1 MSDLNTEIK
10 IGADASGVEAG
21 VGKAKRSL
29 ASLGDTAKKAGQDAA
44 AGLTGIGT
52 GGDASAKKVESAT
65 RSMQASLQRL
75 VAEQKAGSKSS
86 REYWEALANARGVS
100 ASSIKP
106 LLDQLDAA
114 KVKTVGATAAT
125 EGWAARLGSVG
136 PMLAAAFSGAA
147 VLNFTGKLV
156 AVQREF
162 DILNSSLITVTGSS
176 ANASREMDWI
186 RKFAATTPYQL
197 AEVTQAFVKM
207 KSLGLDASEASL
219 RSYGN
224 TASAMGKNINQMI
237 EAVADA
243 STGEFERLKEFGI
256 KARKDGDEVSL
267 TFKGI
272 TTTIGNSAD
281 EITRYLRQIGDVDFS
296 TAMAERAKTLD
307 GAISNLADSWAGLQL
322 AISQG
327 GVGGAIANES
337 RAISNDLSA
346 IADAMTSSAAR
357 GEGAFRQLADAAGVV
372 AGRSAF
378 GALGL
383 VANATNSTLNF
394 LSGGLLNL
402 NTNLNLLPDNL
413 KPVGEQMELMN
424 QKLVSARGEYDA
436 LAARLA
442 RAPDNIYIK
451 SELNQL
457 DQYIQ
462 KLEEAKRKQ
471 AAMTGNAGP
480 VGSVGSGDAALAR
493 AQRADYDK
501 RKAALDGFMGKY
513 ATDGEKMAKEIA
525 SQKSALG
532 DLYTPEV
539 ESRIRKQYTKSPGG
553 RGASGADAATRE
565 IAEQS
570 KLLAELSGLTASFST
585 DWERLNTIYAKGQL
599 SLEGLTDAQSKLLDK
614 QPFAVALARE
624 EADAVKALAKARDED
639 AKAYE
644 DTINGRLNAAASVG
658 AQVVQEREAI
668 AAMGLS
674 RNAVAEL
681 EAAKLSET
689 AASKLRLAAIA
700 DEIDWSGR
708 LGATYRDEAA
718 QLQALASLK
727 RDSAAKQTGIDAA
740 KEAADAWQKTADSIE
755 SGLTD
760 ALMRGFENGKS
771 FGENLGDSLTNYFKT
786 VVAREIATA
795 ITRAIVSAMASTQWG
810 QLLSGVLGGGTGGGT
825 DWLSMAGKAY
835 DAYTKGAGAA
845 AASSGAGASAGSG
858 GAAAAAASAYGTTG
872 TAGSAGGAAAST
884 AAAGTAST
892 AGTAGA
898 ASSASTSLMTY
909 AGYAALIV
917 ASVKVA
923 ENLYST
929 GYNRTALGV
938 QSSKAG
944 DNNSLGQYT
953 YGRGNT
959 TTGESG
965 GRNWM
970 SNGILA
976 LEATNQRR
984 LMDAVG
990 MNEKWADIFSGT
1002 TRMATLIGRKL
1013 KGYGYQAN
1021 IDGADVDV
1029 KGYEYYKG
1037 GLFRSNKT
1045 VTQDVN
1051 KQDADELRAGIE
1063 NVRESA
1069 RSMAQ
1074 AMGYSTEAI
1083 DNYSGSLRINLKG
1096 VKTGEEAAQRYG
1108 EAMEKLQ
1115 RQMLNNIPGLKM
1127 NEEQFKEF
1135 IEGITKSMQDVGITA
1150 GGIADIITNGML
1162 GRISQAQVGEQLSDM
1177 VIGGIYNAIAGQ
1189 YAGQIASVFTG
1200 QIIQPIF
1207 TAIAA
1212 GVPISQAISQQA
1224 IANVVATAQNA
1235 AATLNAIFADPSF
1248 RAAIAGV
1255 QQAISGISIA
1265 AGSVRAPSY
1274 KAAVSSY
1281 NAAAEAAK
1289 RAAEETKRA
1298 WQSVADSLSDEIRR
1312 IKGELLGDTS
1322 QGQSYYMAQ
1331 FQAATSSARAG
1342 DQAAANMLPELSQAV
1357 LDIAR
1362 STSASLA
1369 DLQFL
1374 QSTTIASLAT
1384 TRAIISQRYGLT
1396 IPKFAVGT
1404 NYVPQD
1410 MIAQIHK
1417 GEAIVPAAYNPAAGG
1432 AGNGA
1437 GLLAQA
1443 KALRDMADAMQRLAA
1458 SNSAIETNTR
1468 ETRKVLD
1475 RVSQG
1480 GDALLTVAA

>member
-1 MSDLNTEIK
+1 MTSAATT
-10 IGADASGVEAG
+10 
-21 VGKAKRSL
+21 
-29 ASLGDTAKKAGQDAA
+29 TAA
-44 AGLTGIGT
+44 TGT
-52 GGDASAKKVESAT
+52 
-65 RSMQASLQRL
+65 
-75 VAEQKAGSKSS
+75 
-86 REYWEALANARGVS
+86 
-100 ASSIKP
+100 
-106 LLDQLDAA
+106 
-114 KVKTVGATAAT
+114 GATAA
-125 EGWAARLGSVG
+125 
-136 PMLAAAFSGAA
+136 
-147 VLNFTGKLV
+147 
-156 AVQREF
+156 
-162 DILNSSLITVTGSS
+162 SST
-176 ANASREMDWI
+176 W
-186 RKFAATTPYQL
+186 
-197 AEVTQAFVKM
+197 
-207 KSLGLDASEASL
+207 
-219 RSYGN
+219 
-224 TASAMGKNINQMI
+224 
-237 EAVADA
+237 
-243 STGEFERLKEFGI
+243 
-256 KARKDGDEVSL
+256 
-267 TFKGI
+267 
-272 TTTIGNSAD
+272 
-281 EITRYLRQIGDVDFS
+281 
-296 TAMAERAKTLD
+296 
-307 GAISNLADSWAGLQL
+307 
-322 AISQG
+322 
-327 GVGGAIANES
+327 
-337 RAISNDLSA
+337 
-346 IADAMTSSAAR
+346 
-357 GEGAFRQLADAAGVV
+357 
-372 AGRSAF
+372 
-378 GALGL
+378 
-383 VANATNSTLNF
+383 
-394 LSGGLLNL
+394 
-402 NTNLNLLPDNL
+402 
-413 KPVGEQMELMN
+413 
-424 QKLVSARGEYDA
+424 
-436 LAARLA
+436 
-442 RAPDNIYIK
+442 
-451 SELNQL
+451 
-457 DQYIQ
+457 
-462 KLEEAKRKQ
+462 
-471 AAMTGNAGP
+471 
-480 VGSVGSGDAALAR
+480 
-493 AQRADYDK
+493 
-501 RKAALDGFMGKY
+501 
-513 ATDGEKMAKEIA
+513 
-525 SQKSALG
+525 
-532 DLYTPEV
+532 
-539 ESRIRKQYTKSPGG
+539 
-553 RGASGADAATRE
+553 
-565 IAEQS
+565 
-570 KLLAELSGLTASFST
+570 
-585 DWERLNTIYAKGQL
+585 
-599 SLEGLTDAQSKLLDK
+599 
-614 QPFAVALARE
+614 
-624 EADAVKALAKARDED
+624 
-639 AKAYE
+639 
-644 DTINGRLNAAASVG
+644 
-658 AQVVQEREAI
+658 
-668 AAMGLS
+668 
-674 RNAVAEL
+674 
-681 EAAKLSET
+681 
-689 AASKLRLAAIA
+689 
-700 DEIDWSGR
+700 
-708 LGATYRDEAA
+708 
-718 QLQALASLK
+718 
-727 RDSAAKQTGIDAA
+727 
-740 KEAADAWQKTADSIE
+740 
-755 SGLTD
+755 
-760 ALMRGFENGKS
+760 
-771 FGENLGDSLTNYFKT
+771 
-786 VVAREIATA
+786 
-795 ITRAIVSAMASTQWG
+795 
-810 QLLSGVLGGGTGGGT
+810 
-825 DWLSMAGKAY
+825 
-835 DAYTKGAGAA
+835 
-845 AASSGAGASAGSG
+845 
-858 GAAAAAASAYGTTG
+858 
-872 TAGSAGGAAAST
+872 
-884 AAAGTAST
+884 
-892 AGTAGA
+892 
-898 ASSASTSLMTY
+898 MTY
-909 AGYAALIV
+909 AGYAAPIV
-917 ASVKVA
+917 AAIKVA

-959 TTGESG
+959 TTGDSG
-965 GRNWM
+965 ARNWM

-976 LEATNQRR
+976 LEATNQRK

-1002 TRMATLIGRKL
+1002 VLMATLIGRKL

-1150 GGIADIITNGML
+1150 GGIADIITSGML

-1331 FQAATSSARAG
+1331 FNAATTAARAG

-1362 STSASLA
+1362 STAGSLA

-1374 QSTTIASLAT
+1374 QSTTIASLSA
-1384 TRAIISQRYGLT
+1384 TRAIISQRYGLS
-1396 IPKFAVGT
+1396 IPKFDVGT

-1432 AGNGA
+1432 MANNGA

-1443 KALRDMADAMQRLAA
+1443 QALRDMADSMTRMAA
-1458 SNSAIETNTR
+1458 GISAIETNTR
-1468 ETRKVLD
+1468 ETRKTLD

>member
-29 ASLGDTAKKAGQDAA
+29 ADLGASAKKAGQDAA
-44 AGLTGIGT
+44 GGMAGIGS
-52 GGDASAKKVESAT
+52 GADLSAKKVESAT
-65 RSMQASLQRL
+65 RNMVGSLQRQI
-75 VAEQKAGSKSS
+75 AAMEAGDKTS
-86 REYWEALANARGVS
+86 RKYQETLARMRGVDVN
-100 ASSIKP
+100 ALKP
-106 LLDQLDAA
+106 YLDQLDSLKGKASLA
-114 KVKTVGATAAT
+114 ERAQASLNSVMFKATAVLAVTAGITAYARSVVNGIDALNDLKDAT
-125 EGWAARLGSVG
+125 GASIENISALEDVALRAGGSFDVVG
-136 PMLAAAFSGAA
+136 TSLLKFNA
-147 VLNFTGKLV
+147 VLKDAKPGSNAEAALKAIGLSAEELKRLDPAEALLKTATALQGFADDGNKGRITLELFGKALKDIAPFLNDLAEKGKLV
-156 AVQREF
+156 G
-162 DILNSSLITVTGSS
+162 TVTAEQSAQAERFNKELSAMQKNVTDISRDFTGPLVSS
-176 ANASREMDWI
+176 INEVIKKFREGAAAGEGF
-186 RKFAATTPYQL
+186 FAIAKRRYVDNVRDVYGLGPSLDPQRQGIQSL
-197 AEVTQAFVKM
+197 ESEI
-207 KSLGLDASEASL
+207 KSLREQQ
-219 RSYGN
+219 
-224 TASAMGKNINQMI
+224 SAI
-237 EAVADA
+237 
-243 STGEFERLKEFGI
+243 
-256 KARKDGDEVSL
+256 
-267 TFKGI
+267 
-272 TTTIGNSAD
+272 
-281 EITRYLRQIGDVDFS
+281 
-296 TAMAERAKTLD
+296 TLD
-307 GAISNLADSWAGLQL
+307 IFGQKGSIQKDIDAK
-322 AISQG
+322 
-327 GVGGAIANES
+327 IA
-337 RAISNDLSA
+337 ALSA
-346 IADAMTSSAAR
+346 A
-357 GEGAFRQLADAAGVV
+357 
-372 AGRSAF
+372 
-378 GALGL
+378 
-383 VANATNSTLNF
+383 
-394 LSGGLLNL
+394 
-402 NTNLNLLPDNL
+402 
-413 KPVGEQMELMN
+413 
-424 QKLVSARGEYDA
+424 
-436 LAARLA
+436 
-442 RAPDNIYIK
+442 
-451 SELNQL
+451 
-457 DQYIQ
+457 
-462 KLEEAKRKQ
+462 
-471 AAMTGNAGP
+471 
-480 VGSVGSGDAALAR
+480 
-493 AQRADYDK
+493 
-501 RKAALDGFMGKY
+501 KAAYFKLTSGAG
-513 ATDGEKMAKEIA
+513 
-525 SQKSALG
+525 
-532 DLYTPEV
+532 
-539 ESRIRKQYTKSPGG
+539 GG
-553 RGASGADAATRE
+553 RGSVNPALVDVRASVGDIPDSAKPRKPTRDPAADAATRE
-565 IAEQS
+565 IAEQA

-599 SLEGLTDAQSKLLDK
+599 SLEGLTDAQAKLLDK

-624 EADAVKALAKARDED
+624 ESEAVKALTKAREED

-658 AQVVQEREAI
+658 AQVTQEREAI

-727 RDSAAKQTGIDAA
+727 RESAAKQTGIDAA
-740 KEAADAWQKTADSIE
+740 KESADAWQKTADSIE

-771 FGENLGDSLTNYFKT
+771 FGENLGDSLSNYFKT

-795 ITRAIVSAMASTQWG
+795 ITRAIMSAMASTQWG
-810 QLLSGVLGGGTGGGT
+810 QLLSGLLGGGTGGGT
-825 DWLSMAGKAY
+825 DWLSMATKAY
-835 DAYTKGAGAA
+835 DAYTKGTSAA
-845 AASSGAGASAGSG
+845 AASSGAGSG
-858 GAAAAAASAYGTTG
+858 GAAAAAASAYGATP
-872 TAGSAGGAAAST
+872 TAGGAGSLGGAAAG
-884 AAAGTAST
+884 AVGTTST

-917 ASVKVA
+917 AAIKIA

-938 QSSKAG
+938 QSSKVGA
-944 DNNSLGQYT
+944 NNSLGQYS

-959 TTGESG
+959 TTGNGGSSSG
-965 GRNWM
+965 IYNVSGENLNRE
-970 SNGILA
+970 LF
-976 LEATNQRR
+976 
-984 LMDAVG
+984 DAIG

-1002 TRMATLIGRKL
+1002 VRMATLFGRKL

-1021 IDGADVDV
+1021 ISGADVDV

-1063 NVRESA
+1063 SVRDSSKA
-1069 RSMAQ
+1069 MAQ

-1083 DNYSGSLRINLKG
+1083 DNYTGSLKINLKG
-1096 VKTGEEAAQRYG
+1096 VKNGEEAAQRYG

-1135 IEGITKSMQDVGITA
+1135 IEGITKSMQDVGISV
-1150 GGIADIITNGML
+1150 GGIADIITQGML
-1162 GRISQAQVGEQLSDM
+1162 GRISQAQVGEQLSDV
-1177 VIGGIYNAIAGQ
+1177 VIGGIYSAIAGQ
-1189 YAGQIASVFTG
+1189 YAQQIASVFTQ

-1207 TAIAA
+1207 IAIAA
-1212 GVPISQAISQQA
+1212 GVPISQAISQAA
-1224 IANVVATAQNA
+1224 ISNVVSTAQRA
-1235 AATLNAIFADPSF
+1235 AAALNAIFADPGF
-1248 RAAIAGV
+1248 RGAIAGI

-1265 AGSVRAPSY
+1265 SGSVKAPKY

-1289 RAAEETKRA
+1289 RAAEEAQRAAEETRRA

-1374 QSTTIASLAT
+1374 QSTTIASLSE
-1384 TRAIISQRYGLT
+1384 TRRVLSERYGLT

-1432 AGNGA
+1432 MANNGA

-1443 KALRDMADAMQRLAA
+1443 QALREMAAAMDRLAA
-1458 SNSAIETNTR
+1458 SSSEIATNTR
-1468 ETRKVLD
+1468 ETRKTLD

-1480 GDALLTVAA
+1480 GEALLTVAAS

>member
-86 REYWEALANARGVS
+86 REYWEALANARGVNTS
-100 ASSIKP
+100 ALKP

-281 EITRYLRQIGDVDFS
+281 EITRYLRQIGEVDFAS
-296 TAMAERAKTLD
+296 AMDERAKTLD
-307 GAISNLADSWAGLQL
+307 GAISNLADSWEGLL
-322 AISQG
+322 LKVNQG
-327 GVGGAIANES
+327 GVG
-337 RAISNDLSA
+337 
-346 IADAMTSSAAR
+346 DAMSQQVKHLSTELGILGDVLDKAKES
-357 GEGAFRQLADAAGVV
+357 GAGFWETTGNV
-372 AGRSAF
+372 AGAATGRVAF
-378 GALGL
+378 QILQDMANVSRFALDKLTLGVFDLNSSLDL
-383 VANATNSTLNF
+383 V
-394 LSGGLLNL
+394 
-402 NTNLNLLPDNL
+402 PDNL
-413 KPVGEQMELMN
+413 KPVAVQMELMN
-424 QKLVSARGEYDA
+424 EKLVNARGEYDA

-539 ESRIRKQYTKSPGG
+539 ESRIRKQYTKGGG
-553 RGASGADAATRE
+553 RGASGADAASRE

-599 SLEGLTDAQSKLLDK
+599 SLEGLTDAQAKLLDK

-624 EADAVKALAKARDED
+624 EADAVKALAKAREDD

-658 AQVVQEREAI
+658 AQVTQEREAI

-727 RDSAAKQTGIDAA
+727 RESAAKQTGIDAA

-771 FGENLGDSLTNYFKT
+771 FGENMGDSLTNYFKT

-917 ASVKVA
+917 AAVKVA

-938 QSSKAG
+938 NSSKAG

-959 TTGESG
+959 TTGDSG
-965 GRNWM
+965 ARNWM

-1069 RSMAQ
+1069 RAMAQ

-1083 DNYSGSLRINLKG
+1083 DNYSGSLKINLKG

-1248 RAAIAGV
+1248 RAAISGV

-1265 AGSVRAPSY
+1265 AGSVRAPAY
-1274 KAAVSSY
+1274 KSAVSSY

-1289 RAAEETKRA
+1289 RAAEETRRA
-1298 WQSVADSLSDEIRR
+1298 WKSVADSLSDEIRR
-1312 IKGELLGDTS
+1312 IKGELLGDS
-1322 QGQSYYMAQ
+1322 SVGQSYYMAQ
-1331 FQAATSSARAG
+1331 FQDATAKARKG
-1342 DQAAANMLPELSQAV
+1342 DQAAAAMLPELSQAV

-1362 STSASLA
+1362 STAGSLASLQY
-1369 DLQFL
+1369 LQT
-1374 QSTTIASLAT
+1374 STIASLAD
-1384 TRAIISQRYGLT
+1384 TRAIISKKYGLK
-1396 IPKFAVGT
+1396 IPAFDVGT

-1410 MIAQIHK
+1410 MLAQIHK
-1417 GEAIVPAAYNPAAGG
+1417 GEAIVPKAYNPAAGG

-1443 KALRDMADAMQRLAA
+1443 QALRDMADSMTRMAA
-1458 SNSAIETNTR
+1458 GISAIETNTR
-1468 ETRKVLD
+1468 ETRKTLD